1 MTRRRMLF
9 VRDFQAYSGG
19 HGKVFDWFGHVAS
32 HPDWSC
38 ALWLTPRSRRDAG
51 NPWLAAGIE
60 PLAGERCPTAGFDAL
75 FLAGLDWAWAEPAP
89 GQPVINLIQGPRH
102 ADPGDPRFPFLR
114 RPAIR
119 VAVSAEVARV
129 VTGAG
134 CASPEVRVIPAA
146 IDVSA
151 LRAQGVQA
159 RVAPARA
166 QPQAFVDATK
176 DVALGRAVAALLAR
190 AGVACEWIAAPV
202 PRADYLHRL
211 AQAGVAV
218 LLPAVHEGFYLPAL
232 EAMAM
237 GVPVVSCDAGG
248 NREYLQPD
256 VNALVAARDAAA
268 LAAAAARL
276 AADVGLREALAAAGA
291 PTAARFNLSDERSR
305 VHALL
310 DCVPPIPNTPTPC
323 RTPATSR

>member
-1 MTRRRMLF
+1 MKRRRMLF

-32 HPDWSC
+32 HSDWSC
-38 ALWLTPRSRRDAG
+38 ALWLTPRSRHDAG

-75 FLAGLDWAWAEPAP
+75 FLAGLDWTWVEPSP
-89 GQPVINLIQGPRH
+89 GQPVINLIQGLRH
-102 ADPGDPRFPFLR
+102 ADPCDPRFPFLR
-114 RPAIR
+114 RLAIR
-119 VAVSAEVARV
+119 VAVSAEVARA
-129 VTGAG
+129 VTGVG
-134 CASPEVRVIPAA
+134 CASPEVWVIPAA
-146 IDVSA
+146 IDVPA
-151 LRAQGVQA
+151 LRAQA
-159 RVAPARA
+159 RAAPARA
-166 QPQAFVDATK
+166 QPHAFVDATK
-176 DVALGRAVAALLAR
+176 DVALGRVVAALLAR

-202 PRADYLHRL
+202 PRVDYLHRL

-218 LLPAVHEGFYLPAL
+218 LLPAAHEGFYLPAL

-256 VNALVAARDAAA
+256 VNALVVARDAAA

-276 AADVGLREALAAAGA
+276 AADAGLREALVAAGA
-291 PTAARFNLSDERSR
+291 LTAARFDLSDERCR

-310 DCVPPIPNTPTPC
+310 DCVPPNPNAPTPC
-323 RTPATSR
+323 RTSATSR

>member
-19 HGKVFDWFGHVAS
+19 HGKVFDWFEHVAS
-32 HPDWSC
+32 HPGWSC
-38 ALWLTPRSRRDAG
+38 ALWLTPRSRRDDG

-60 PLAGERCPTAGFDAL
+60 PLAGERCPAAGFDAL

-89 GQPVINLIQGPRH
+89 GQPVINLIQHPRH

-119 VAVSAEVARV
+119 VAVSAEVARA

-151 LRAQGVQA
+151 LRAQAA
-159 RVAPARA
+159 RARAAPAHA
-166 QPQAFVDATK
+166 QPQALVDATK
-176 DVALGRAVAALLAR
+176 DEALGRALAALLAR
-190 AGVACEWIAAPV
+190 DGVACECITAPV

-211 AQAGVAV
+211 ARAGVAV
-218 LLPAVHEGFYLPAL
+218 LLPAAREGFYLPAL

-237 GVPVVSCDAGG
+237 RVPLVSCDAGG
-248 NREYLQPD
+248 NREYLQPG
-256 VNALVAARDAAA
+256 VNALVAARDATA

-276 AADVGLREALAAAGA
+276 AADTGLREALAAAGA
-291 PTAARFNLSDERSR
+291 HTAARFDLPDERRR

-310 DCVPPIPNTPTPC
+310 DRVPPILDTPTPC
-323 RTPATSR
+323 RMPTTSH